1 MQRVYDETINSYIL
15 CGCGG
20 CVTGRLYI
28 EPINSSQTGVYMMDG
43 KDNQLSVECARYI
56 SDYVNEEVMRGKTI
70 TKFTIM
76 GALVAYYGGA
86 DDMEDDDE

>member
-1 MQRVYDETINSYIL
+1 
-15 CGCGG
+15 
-20 CVTGRLYI
+20 
-28 EPINSSQTGVYMMDG
+28 MMDG
-43 KDNQLSVECARYI
+43 KDNNLSIECARYI

-86 DDMEDDDE
+86 DDMEYDDE